1 MNNKNLED
9 LRSCMTSRKLLV
21 VVDDVGSMENL
32 EALQLLGS
40 KTPKVIAKAKYL

>member
-9 LRSCMTSRKLLV
+9 LRFCMTSKKLLV

-32 EALQLLGS
+32 EALQPFIS
-40 KTPKVIAKAKYL
+40 RITIVIAKSKYL